1 MGVAIRAAG
10 EDDRG
15 LVVRLLDES
24 FRDDPV
30 SSWVFPDAEY
40 RRRTHHRLMGA
51 FTDVVLADGRI
62 DLTEDGAACALWL
75 SMPASADDTHGS
87 AGPATPDGPA
97 PPGGSGGRGGEP
109 ADPAVWMRETVDPA
123 NPRVEEI
130 VRLLDARH
138 PAGRA
143 HEYLWMIAVAPDRQG
158 AGLGGALVRH
168 VLDRC
173 DREGLPA
180 YLEASSPRSTR
191 LYERLGFAYTG
202 TTVDLPDGPRMWPMW
217 REPGTGGRTA
227 EKH

>member
-10 EDDRG
+10 EDDRE

-75 SMPASADDTHGS
+75 SMPASDDAHGS
-87 AGPATPDGPA
+87 ADPAAPADPGGLDGP
-97 PPGGSGGRGGEP
+97 GGRGGEP

-130 VRLLDARH
+130 VRLLDATH
-138 PAGRA
+138 PVGRA

-217 REPGTGGRTA
+217 REPGTGDRTA
-227 EKH
+227 EER

>member
-10 EDDRG
+10 EDDRE

-87 AGPATPDGPA
+87 AGPAGPDGSAGPA
-97 PPGGSGGRGGEP
+97 GSGGRGGEP

-130 VRLLDARH
+130 VRLLDATH

-227 EKH
+227 EKR